1 MSDDL
6 ATLETQRSKLLEEF
20 LGLGDLRPGSVTAVT
35 RRCGKS
41 SCHCAKHNDPGHDP
55 QFRLT
60 RRIAGKTVTESFPN
74 PIALRK
80 AQQEV
85 AEFHR
90 FQQLSQNLVALNEQI
105 CRLRPVARE
114 RGGWTEQEKK
124 TAAAIHQEVAREV
137 NQVLGRVFAQR
148 RKDGRTDLE
157 AVESALRAALHQA
170 GAAALSQVLQFAAP
184 AADERQLPCPCGH
197 HARYQEIRSKP
208 LLTIV
213 GPVLLSRPYYLCSQ
227 CHVGQFPVDVELD
240 IENTEFSP
248 GVRRMHALVGQ
259 QAPFDHGREQMQVL
273 AGLTVTTKSVER
285 IAEAMGSDIA
295 WREQAEIDQALQL
308 DLPVLTGAPIPVVY
322 VQMDGTGIPVVKKET
337 VGRPGKRDGQPAH
350 TREVK
355 LGCVF
360 TQTRWDEKGFALR
373 DPDST
378 TYTGAI
384 ETAEE
389 FGKRIY
395 REALQRGWSR
405 ARKKVVIGDGA
416 EWIWNLVAEH
426 FPGAREIV
434 DLYHARQHLWT
445 VARQLYPQEEV
456 QQKAWRKVHQ
466 KRLLD
471 KGKIEKLVS
480 ELHSIAT
487 TNPQLAE
494 KIRTE
499 AVYFERNAERM
510 RYPRFRRQHLFVG
523 SGVIEAGCKTVVG
536 SRLKQS
542 GMFWT
547 VRGANAILALRCSHL
562 NGRFEDYWEQR
573 QEARAA

>member
-1 MSDDL
+1 
-6 ATLETQRSKLLEEF
+6 
-20 LGLGDLRPGSVTAVT
+20 
-35 RRCGKS
+35 
-41 SCHCAKHNDPGHDP
+41 
-55 QFRLT
+55 
-60 RRIAGKTVTESFPN
+60 
-74 PIALRK
+74 
-80 AQQEV
+80 
-85 AEFHR
+85 
-90 FQQLSQNLVALNEQI
+90 
-105 CRLRPVARE
+105 
-114 RGGWTEQEKK
+114 
-124 TAAAIHQEVAREV
+124 VAREV
-137 NQVLGRVFAQR
+137 NQLLGRVFAQR
-148 RKDGRTDLE
+148 RKNGRTDLE
-157 AVESALRAALHQA
+157 AVESALRAVLHQA
-170 GAAALSQVLQFAAP
+170 GAAALTQLLQFAAP
-184 AADERQLPCPCGH
+184 ATAERQLPCSCGD
-197 HARYQEIRSKP
+197 HAHYQEIRSKP

-213 GPVLLSRPYYLCSQ
+213 GPVRLSRPYYLCSR
-227 CHVGQFPVDVELD
+227 CHLGQFPVDVELD
-240 IENTEFSP
+240 VENTEFSP

-285 IAEAMGSDIA
+285 IAEGIGGDLVRS
-295 WREQAEIDQALQL
+295 EQAEREKALQL
-308 DLPVLTGAPIPVVY
+308 DLPVLSGDPIPILY

-337 VGRPGKRDGQPAH
+337 VGRSGKSDGQPAH

-384 ETAEE
+384 ESAAE
-389 FGKRIY
+389 FGQRIY

-405 ARKKVVIGDGA
+405 ARKKVIIGDGA

-434 DLYHARQHLWT
+434 DLYHARQHLWA

-456 QQKAWRKVHQ
+456 QQKTWMRVHQ
-466 KRLLD
+466 KPLLD
-471 KGKIEKLVS
+471 RGKIEKLVS
-480 ELHSIAT
+480 ALRAIAT
-487 TNPQLAE
+487 TNPHLAE
-494 KIRTE
+494 KIRSE
-499 AVYFERNAERM
+499 ADYFERNAERM
-510 RYPRFRRQHLFVG
+510 RYPKFRRQHLFVG

-562 NGRFEDYWEQR
+562 NGRFEDYWEQHR
-573 QEARAA
+573 EARAA